1 LRGESWRVLYVRA
14 ATDGV
19 PVGRYL
25 VGGDDRIA
33 HRIDP
38 GVCGTEPEQRA
49 ADGSVEKVVSKFD
62 APKAQLF
69 RLIIDGVLGG
79 ELPWGL
85 VLLGV
90 AIALV
95 MELCGVASLPFA
107 VGVYIPLPTTAAIAL
122 GGVVRRLATR
132 GAAKDGDAARGTLFA
147 SGLIAGGALAGL
159 AIALLHGVDVEVAGA
174 DGVVRPVPLVAHYGL
189 ALAPRLLGAGTAA
202 ALAASATWTLVPFVA
217 LALSLGAVARRGGR

>member
-1 LRGESWRVLYVRA
+1 VLLVREPA
-14 ATDGV
+14 DGV

-25 VGGDDRIA
+25 VGEDDRIA
-33 HRIDP
+33 YRVDP
-38 GVCGTEPEQRA
+38 GVCGTEPEQLA
-49 ADGSVEKVVSKFD
+49 PDGSVEKVVTKFD

-95 MELCGVASLPFA
+95 IELCGVPSLPFA

-122 GGVVRRLATR
+122 GGVVRR
-132 GAAKDGDAARGTLFA
+132 AARGWAASVAEAEVAGTLSA
-147 SGLIAGGALAGL
+147 PARSRAARQALASPRS
-159 AIALLHGVDVEVAGA
+159 GVDV
-174 DGVVRPVPLVAHYGL
+174 DGGRRRRGPPVPLVAHYGL
-189 ALAPRLLGAGTAA
+189 RPRRAR
-202 ALAASATWTLVPFVA
+202 SA
-217 LALSLGAVARRGGR
+217 